1 MGRASFEADRSMSND
16 VHGIWRDGHGSRDAS
31 QAPRRVSEGVIGGPS
46 PYKTDHAPFDR
57 PPHHVNSQ
65 GDGLAALRQH
75 HHATVPQLQPPQHHH
90 QQPAQTQAP
99 RQTVASTMATPPA
112 EVEYDLVSN
121 VSVVPAPP
129 SIEMSAVPLADL
141 ATEMVWEACLLALD
155 STSPSSPSLPNAASR
170 LHRISAKAPAVRT
183 QEEGRRSSNAPELFG
198 AIGEGRQ
205 RKASAD
211 ESSSDF
217 SSPSS
222 SAPGTPA
229 GVRAMEAAA
238 NRKQR
243 LVGCGLGFGFPTDS
257 KPSSVDTVE
266 MDATKARSFK
276 NGASPLSTPTFPS
289 EPSPAFRQFVKQVLT
304 ATLLA
309 PEDLILALYYIAKI
323 PSASMIPPPSADQLH
338 GASARASVVKA
349 APFKLILGALMLANK
364 TLQDNSY
371 RNETFAAVSGIP
383 LKDVNDLE
391 VFVFSALA
399 FDVTIPAELWKNWI
413 GVVIERTAWKRGG
426 DMGDRS
432 DVQAALDRLLHAA
445 AETPSVPRFSSS
457 PNTSTPS
464 SPTFLDHADFEE
476 ESPLRADQGGWSERF
491 GFRES
496 KSAKGGFPT
505 SDSRTGNFAR
515 VV

>member
-1 MGRASFEADRSMSND
+1 
-16 VHGIWRDGHGSRDAS
+16 
-31 QAPRRVSEGVIGGPS
+31 
-46 PYKTDHAPFDR
+46 
-57 PPHHVNSQ
+57 
-65 GDGLAALRQH
+65 
-75 HHATVPQLQPPQHHH
+75 
-90 QQPAQTQAP
+90 
-99 RQTVASTMATPPA
+99 MATPPA

-129 SIEMSAVPLADL
+129 SLEMSAVPLSDV

-155 STSPSSPSLPNAASR
+155 SNAPSYNPSSPNAASR
-170 LHRISAKAPAVRT
+170 LHRIGAKAPTLRT
-183 QEEGRRSSNAPELFG
+183 HTHHEEGRRSSNAPELFG

-211 ESSSDF
+211 ESSSSDY

-243 LVGCGLGFGFPTDS
+243 LVACGLGFSFPQD
-257 KPSSVDTVE
+257 
-266 MDATKARSFK
+266 TKAGVEVGGGSEDAVDVSKASARSLK
-276 NGASPLSTPTFPS
+276 HGASPLSSTAFPS

-309 PEDLILALYYIAKI
+309 PEDLVLALYYIAKI

-391 VFVFSALA
+391 VFVFAALA

-413 GVVIERTAWKRGG
+413 GVVIERVAWKRGG
-426 DMGDRS
+426 DLGDRH
-432 DVQAALDRLLHAA
+432 DVEVTLNRLLLAA
-445 AETPSVPRFSSS
+445 AETPSVPIFSSS
-457 PNTSTPS
+457 PNLSTPS
-464 SPTFLDHADFEE
+464 SPTFLDHADFDE

-491 GFRES
+491 EYRDP
-496 KSAKGGFPT
+496 KLVAGFPM
-505 SDSRTGNFAR
+505 SDSRAR